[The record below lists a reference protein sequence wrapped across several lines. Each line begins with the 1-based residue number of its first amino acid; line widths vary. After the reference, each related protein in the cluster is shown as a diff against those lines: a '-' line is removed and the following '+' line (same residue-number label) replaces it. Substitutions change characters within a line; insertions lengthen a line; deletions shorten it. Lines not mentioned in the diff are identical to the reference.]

1 MLLHQTISGHIVSVI
16 LLYKVFALLHRI
28 EPVLDQHQPEEQ
40 HGFRAGRRMEEHL
53 LSANLFSGKT
63 KMISVPVWIVSLDLS
78 KQQNVCGKP

>member
-1 MLLHQTISGHIVSVI
+1 MHIYI
-16 LLYKVFALLHRI
+16 YMLLHRI

-53 LSANLFSGKT
+53 LSANLFSDKT